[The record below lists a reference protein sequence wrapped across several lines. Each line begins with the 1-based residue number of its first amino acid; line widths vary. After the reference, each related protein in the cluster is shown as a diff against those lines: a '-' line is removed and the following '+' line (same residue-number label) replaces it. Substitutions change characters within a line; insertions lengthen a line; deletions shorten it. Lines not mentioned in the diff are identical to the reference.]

1 MNHRREGGMNV
12 IVLAQGSRLT
22 SFVCFSAIL
31 FQDPSGICVF
41 YEQKKQ
47 AISLA

>member
-1 MNHRREGGMNV
+1 MNV

-22 SFVCFSAIL
+22 SFVRFSAIL
-31 FQDPSGICVF
+31 FQDPSGIWV
-41 YEQKKQ
+41 YDEQKKQ